1 MHTIHPNSGR
11 LPPYPPG
18 FPCWGAPGAAGPTGP
33 RGAAGPTGPQG
44 IQGQQGVEGPAGITG
59 PTGPIGPTG
68 IPGAAGPRGET
79 GPTGPTGPSGSAGIP
94 GATGPTGAPGAWGTI
109 TVGTT
114 ATGDPGSAAS
124 VTNSGTPQSAILNF
138 SIPRGSTGPA
148 GPRGQTGPAGVP
160 GPAGT
165 VAVAMTRTGQPG
177 GHASVVN
184 TGTTQNAVLEFY
196 IPQGPTGPR
205 GATGAA
211 GPQGIQGQ
219 QGIEGPTGMTGPT
232 GPAGTPGIPGATGP
246 TGPAGGLSASYA
258 QLQVLPGTYQNADI
272 LRLYLYYH
280 NFTGDIVLESDSQTI
295 RLDPGA
301 YLITYLFQAS
311 SVAPGDWLRI
321 VPTVGRSDRDPYDA
335 TAHSST
341 SAEPLSAGG
350 SFIEQG
356 PVPFYIQFRL
366 ECAAPLSITGTV
378 GVVRIAS
385 PN

>member
-1 MHTIHPNSGR
+1 
-11 LPPYPPG
+11 
-18 FPCWGAPGAAGPTGP
+18 
-33 RGAAGPTGPQG
+33 
-44 IQGQQGVEGPAGITG
+44 
-59 PTGPIGPTG
+59 
-68 IPGAAGPRGET
+68 
-79 GPTGPTGPSGSAGIP
+79 
-94 GATGPTGAPGAWGTI
+94 
-109 TVGTT
+109 
-114 ATGDPGSAAS
+114 
-124 VTNSGTPQSAILNF
+124 
-138 SIPRGSTGPA
+138 
-148 GPRGQTGPAGVP
+148 
-160 GPAGT
+160 
-165 VAVAMTRTGQPG
+165 
-177 GHASVVN
+177 
-184 TGTTQNAVLEFY
+184 
-196 IPQGPTGPR
+196 
-205 GATGAA
+205 
-211 GPQGIQGQ
+211 
-219 QGIEGPTGMTGPT
+219 MTGPT

-280 NFTGDIVLESDSQTI
+280 NFTGDIVLESDNQTI

-378 GVVRIAS
+378 GVVRIAG

>member
-11 LPPYPPG
+11 LPPCPPG

-33 RGAAGPTGPQG
+33 RGAAGPT
-44 IQGQQGVEGPAGITG
+44 
-59 PTGPIGPTG
+59 
-68 IPGAAGPRGET
+68 
-79 GPTGPTGPSGSAGIP
+79 
-94 GATGPTGAPGAWGTI
+94 
-109 TVGTT
+109 
-114 ATGDPGSAAS
+114 
-124 VTNSGTPQSAILNF
+124 
-138 SIPRGSTGPA
+138 
-148 GPRGQTGPAGVP
+148 
-160 GPAGT
+160 
-165 VAVAMTRTGQPG
+165 
-177 GHASVVN
+177 
-184 TGTTQNAVLEFY
+184 
-196 IPQGPTGPR
+196 
-205 GATGAA
+205 

-280 NFTGDIVLESDSQTI
+280 NFTGDIVLESDNQTI